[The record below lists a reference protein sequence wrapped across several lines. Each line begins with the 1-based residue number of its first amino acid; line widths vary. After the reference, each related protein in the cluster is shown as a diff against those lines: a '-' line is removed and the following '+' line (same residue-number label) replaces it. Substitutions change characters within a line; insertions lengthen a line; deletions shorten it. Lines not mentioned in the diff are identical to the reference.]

1 MKDLFNDDIFE
12 QETDSEIMDAVS
24 CSCIL
29 QEVNDKFEEWK
40 KFMQCDMNRLSG
52 FTVTEY
58 INQVQKTYQRSIS
71 FDVIDEFNVTMN
83 IDSLNMSMLKGYESN
98 GSIAIVDLSLFKMIK
113 NITEI
118 NIIKNHYAV
127 NDRCFLLFTNV
138 TGNEIIDK
146 NFSLKIC
153 EIFGKN
159 FKNIAFQDV
168 IFTPNAIK
176 NIENNLPDST
186 YCNICFDCKIRE
198 ECLYP
203 GMEDSCVLTGIMLR
217 NNTIPGFDA
226 ITVHKIFYITQNII
240 ELK

>member
-12 QETDSEIMDAVS
+12 QTTDSEIMESVV

-29 QEVNDKFEEWK
+29 EEINSKFETWK
-40 KFMQCDMNRLSG
+40 KFMSNDPSKISG
-52 FTVTEY
+52 FTVKEY
-58 INQVQKTYQRSIS
+58 LNQLEKTYQDSIS
-71 FDVIDEFNVTMN
+71 FNVIDPENITMN
-83 IDSLNMSMLKGYESN
+83 IDSLNMSKLKGYEPN
-98 GSIAIVDLSLFKMIK
+98 GSIAIVDLSLFKKIE

-118 NIIKNHYAV
+118 NIIKNNNSV
-127 NDRCFLLFTNV
+127 NDRTFLLFTNV
-138 TGNEIIDK
+138 TGNEIVDEDL
-146 NFSLKIC
+146 SLKIC
-153 EIFGKN
+153 EIFRKN

-168 IFTPNAIK
+168 IFTKNAIK

-203 GMEDSCVLTGIMLR
+203 GMEGSCVLTGIMLR
-217 NNTIPGFDA
+217 NNTIPGFDT
-226 ITVHKIFYITQNII
+226 ITVHKIFYITQKII

>member
-1 MKDLFNDDIFE
+1 
-12 QETDSEIMDAVS
+12 MDAVS

-29 QEVNDKFEEWK
+29 QEVNDKFEERK

-127 NDRCFLLFTNV
+127 NDRCFLLKLQMKTF
-138 TGNEIIDK
+138 
-146 NFSLKIC
+146 L
-153 EIFGKN
+153 
-159 FKNIAFQDV
+159 
-168 IFTPNAIK
+168 
-176 NIENNLPDST
+176 
-186 YCNICFDCKIRE
+186 
-198 ECLYP
+198 
-203 GMEDSCVLTGIMLR
+203 
-217 NNTIPGFDA
+217 
-226 ITVHKIFYITQNII
+226 
-240 ELK
+240 

>member
-1 MKDLFNDDIFE
+1 
-12 QETDSEIMDAVS
+12 
-24 CSCIL
+24 
-29 QEVNDKFEEWK
+29 
-40 KFMQCDMNRLSG
+40 
-52 FTVTEY
+52 
-58 INQVQKTYQRSIS
+58 
-71 FDVIDEFNVTMN
+71 
-83 IDSLNMSMLKGYESN
+83 
-98 GSIAIVDLSLFKMIK
+98 MIK

-138 TGNEIIDK
+138 TGNEITDET
-146 NFSLKIC
+146 FSLKIC
-153 EIFGKN
+153 EIFEKN

-203 GMEDSCVLTGIMLR
+203 GMEGSCVLTGIMLR

-226 ITVHKIFYITQNII
+226 ITVHKIFYITQKII